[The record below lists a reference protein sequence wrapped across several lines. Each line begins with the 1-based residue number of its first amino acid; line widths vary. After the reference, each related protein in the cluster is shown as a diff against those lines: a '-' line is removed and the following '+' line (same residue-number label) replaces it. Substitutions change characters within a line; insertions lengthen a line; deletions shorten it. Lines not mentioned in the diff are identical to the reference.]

1 MSAPRPARLVV
12 QEERYLRVLERALRE
27 ALAAGLLRDRELHDA
42 RELLELVDRQLPA
55 AEERQYRRVGPDTAR
70 LLLREEILRLLA
82 AAEDDGRGS
91 LTRREVDDRLADK
104 PEGTS
109 ISGVLDE
116 LRRDKLIF
124 EHGDREGLGFV
135 ELTREGRARARR
147 PASSDPAEHAVLEP
161 AQLLDLIYRARGGG
175 LTRYHGDREERVD
188 QIWHVPIVQA
198 CAGVDA
204 EQFDALAAALEADGL
219 IGPGAGS
226 YLTITDAG
234 ENLATQRFR
243 EHRLPGV
250 YEATRLLPPA
260 RRPREL
266 RRRNEDLACP
276 NCGHYASWLRAHKG
290 KRYEELRTTGV
301 AEHKCTRCNVTWT
314 IYTEPVDRGG
324 EYDPFADPAVCRPR
338 WAYRGGYWY
347 DEKLAPPDHYSWQA
361 A

>member
-1 MSAPRPARLVV
+1 MRLAV
-12 QEERYLRVLERALRE
+12 QERHLRVLERALRE

-42 RELLELVDRQLPA
+42 RELLDLVDRQLPA
-55 AEERQYRRVGPDTAR
+55 AEERQYRHVGPDTAR
-70 LLLREEILRLLA
+70 LLLREEILRLLGV
-82 AAEDDGRGS
+82 AEDDGRGS
-91 LTRREVDDRLADK
+91 LTRREVDERLADK

-109 ISGVLDE
+109 IRGVLDE

-124 EHGDREGLGFV
+124 ERDSAGDGLGFV

-147 PASSDPAEHAVLEP
+147 PPAGGDPAEHAVLDP

-175 LTRYHGDREERVD
+175 STRYHGDREERVD

-204 EQFDALAAALEADGL
+204 EQFDALAAALQADGL

-234 ENLATQRFR
+234 EKLAAQRFR

-250 YEATRLLPPA
+250 YEPSRLLPPA

-266 RRRNEDLACP
+266 RRRSEDLACP
-276 NCGHYASWLRAHKG
+276 NCGHYASWLRTRKG
-290 KRYEELRTTGV
+290 KRYEELRATGV
-301 AEHKCTRCNVTWT
+301 VEHKCTRCNVIWT
-314 IYTEPVDRGG
+314 IYTEPVDRRG
-324 EYDPFADPAVCRPR
+324 EYDPFGAPAVCRPR

-347 DEKLAPPDHYSWQA
+347 DEKLAPPDHYTWQGR
-361 A
+361 